1 MYVWIHVFVCVLV
14 YVCTCE
20 CVRVYACVFVCVL
33 VYVCVCT
40 HAFVCA
46 CVCMH
51 VLVCVRACV
60 CVCTH
65 KCCCY
70 EPLGRLLSEKRLPED
85 FMLFN
90 DTKVLRQANRYVLN
104 CWFALESGLLHGKS
118 LQFCGPLMATASS
131 NCV

>member
-1 MYVWIHVFVCVLV
+1 MFVCVLV
-14 YVCTCE
+14 YVCMCE

-33 VYVCVCT
+33 VYVCVCA

-51 VLVCVRACV
+51 VLVCVCACV

-70 EPLGRLLSEKRLPED
+70 EPLGRLLSEKSLPED

-90 DTKVLRQANRYVLN
+90 DPKVLRQANRYILN
-104 CWFALESGLLHGKS
+104 CWFALESSLLHGKS